1 MRHKGLSKM
10 AVGFFGGGS
19 CGNVD
24 TQKAEPKPRT
34 HGDQDAVLRLR
45 PAGPMSRPQ
54 GPGKGAHFGGI

>member
-1 MRHKGLSKM
+1 M